1 LASLQE
7 LPDGTNLRSGQEA
20 SILMNAMHYLFA
32 AYAAIWVILALYL
45 FSIHSR
51 EKRLAQEIE
60 RLKQALERQ

>member
-1 LASLQE
+1 M
-7 LPDGTNLRSGQEA
+7 D
-20 SILMNAMHYLFA
+20 AMHYLFA

-51 EKRLAQEIE
+51 EKKLAQEIE